1 MTSRHLYSWL
11 ALVATSLALVT
22 SSAHDLMA
30 HTPLGAF
37 ALSADVAA
45 GHGGAHGPEICG
57 ACFAPGRK
65 DIGEFFRPSGR
76 IVRLV
81 ENQFFNAGPAL
92 ERFDAS
98 QTRSALSTQAKIAI
112 APRLNARLL
121 APARV
126 ATFSVRLSHT
136 PASPRA
142 PPLALS
148 T

>member
-1 MTSRHLYSWL
+1 MLRVFANSVGSARMASRHLYSWF

-22 SSAHDLMA
+22 SSVHGLMA
-30 HTPLGAF
+30 HTPPTALGAL

-57 ACFAPGRK
+57 VC
-65 DIGEFFRPSGR
+65 
-76 IVRLV
+76 LT
-81 ENQFFNAGPAL
+81 
-92 ERFDAS
+92 AS
-98 QTRSALSTQAKIAI
+98 QTRSALPTQARITA

-121 APARV
+121 APTRV
-126 ATFSVRLSHT
+126 ATFSVRFSNA

-148 T
+148 I

>member
-57 ACFAPGRK
+57 ACLA
-65 DIGEFFRPSGR
+65 
-76 IVRLV
+76 
-81 ENQFFNAGPAL
+81 
-92 ERFDAS
+92 AS
-98 QTRSALSTQAKIAI
+98 QTRSALFTQAKIAI

-126 ATFSVRLSHT
+126 ATFSVRLSRT

-148 T
+148 I